1 MSKIQKFLIKR
12 DLFFADEELVPP
24 ARRWRDDWED
34 DPVDPDHEAQ
44 AADQEVSDTMVAS
57 MAGMPLYAATP
68 RGPRRPDAPLPSIPE
83 LEEVE
88 VDIHEED
95 QFMDVELA

>member
-1 MSKIQKFLIKR
+1 M
-12 DLFFADEELVPP
+12 
-24 ARRWRDDWED
+24 
-34 DPVDPDHEAQ
+34 
-44 AADQEVSDTMVAS
+44 AAD